1 MKPKYSIKN
10 NFIYAIN
17 GAKDIFKE
25 QSFKIEV
32 LFFILFTIILFFLPY
47 PLWAKSFLF
56 ASLFLPLLAEI
67 VNTII
72 EKIVDLIKE
81 EYHILAKQAKD
92 IAAFGVIISI
102 FITFFIWLGFIIYF
116 WNNLD

>member
-1 MKPKYSIKN
+1 MKPKYSIKS
-10 NFIYAIN
+10 NFKYAIN
-17 GAKDIFKE
+17 GAKDILKE
-25 QSFKIEV
+25 QSFKIEMI
-32 LFFILFTIILFFLPY
+32 FFILFTIILFFLPY
-47 PLWAKSFLF
+47 PLWAKVFLF
-56 ASLFLPLLAEI
+56 ASLFIPLLA
-67 VNTII
+67 VLCNTII

>member
-10 NFIYAIN
+10 NFLYAID

-25 QSFKIEV
+25 QSFRVEV

-47 PLWAKSFLF
+47 PLWAKFFLF
-56 ASLFLPLLAEI
+56 TSLFIPLLAEI
-67 VNTII
+67 FNTII
-72 EKIVDLIKE
+72 EKIVELIKE

-92 IAAFGVIISI
+92 LAAFGTIVSII
-102 FITFFIWLGFIIYF
+102 ITFFIWIGFIIYF
-116 WNNLD
+116 WDKTN

>member
-1 MKPKYSIKN
+1 MNYPV
-10 NFIYAIN
+10 
-17 GAKDIFKE
+17 KE
-25 QSFKIEV
+25 QSFKIEMI
-32 LFFILFTIILFFLPY
+32 FFILFTIILFFLPY
-47 PLWAKSFLF
+47 PLWAKVFLF
-56 ASLFLPLLAEI
+56 ASLFIPLLAEI
-67 VNTII
+67 FNTII

>member
-1 MKPKYSIKN
+1 MGGSQGVPSWRSI
-10 NFIYAIN
+10 F
-17 GAKDIFKE
+17 
-25 QSFKIEV
+25 S
-32 LFFILFTIILFFLPY
+32 LFSLILNTSLTSTAFFDL
-47 PLWAKSFLF
+47 FLF
-56 ASLFLPLLAEI
+56 ASLFIPLLAEI
-67 VNTII
+67 FNTII

>member
-10 NFIYAIN
+10 NFKYAIN

-25 QSFKIEV
+25 QSFKIEIS
-32 LFFILFTIILFFLPY
+32 FFILFTIILFFLPY
-47 PLWAKSFLF
+47 PFWAKVFLF
-56 ASLFLPLLAEI
+56 ASLFIPLLAEI
-67 VNTII
+67 FNTII

-81 EYHILAKQAKD
+81 EYHILAKEAKD

-116 WNNLD
+116 WNNL